1 MKKTKLFSVLAVFA
15 AMALV
20 ACNGGNNAGT
30 GSSAKPSGSGSK
42 SQQPT
47 TSSSKAPTWGDWTV
61 KTPATC
67 AAEGV
72 EERTNT
78 AGEKET
84 RPIPK
89 TNIHTWAADGDVEA
103 SNGGVAYK
111 KVKCSVCQ
119 KQGIMIAAKDA
130 TITGGT
136 PKSAPDGCIKLNANG
151 DYMEVKFYLPEAK
164 TGIILQRGS
173 MDYWYEDSNN
183 NQNKTYYSENSG
195 NTDAAAGIGNFKLEI
210 GLEGALK
217 EVSIADKTEVTF
229 GDMLPEEGATE
240 FGGHQWSAIGDC
252 EVGAVTL
259 SAGLNTI
266 RYTRVDSYNLAVHD
280 FVIAFNA

>member
-20 ACNGGNNAGT
+20 ACNGGNNNTAQP
-30 GSSAKPSGSGSK
+30 SSSKSGSK

-47 TSSSKAPTWGDWTV
+47 TSTSKAPVWGDWTV

-89 TNIHTWAADGDVEA
+89 TNIHTWTDDGEVEA
-103 SNGGVAYK
+103 SNGGIAYK
-111 KVKCSVCQ
+111 KVKCSLCQ
-119 KQGIMIAAKDA
+119 KQGIMIPTADAA
-130 TITGGT
+130 ITGGK
-136 PKSAPDGCIKLNANG
+136 KSAPDGCIKLNAND

-164 TGIILQRGS
+164 TGVILQRGT

-183 NQNKTYYSENSG
+183 NQNKTYYSQNSG
-195 NTDAAAGIGNFKLEI
+195 KTDEANGIGNFKLEI
-210 GLEGALK
+210 GLEGAMQ

-229 GDMLPEEGATE
+229 GDMLPEEGGFE

-259 SAGLNTI
+259 SAGLNI
-266 RYTRVDSYNLAVHD
+266 IKYTRIDSYNLAVHD

>member
-15 AMALV
+15 AMTLV
-20 ACNGGNNAGT
+20 ACNGGNNSE
-30 GSSAKPSGSGSK
+30 SSAKPNTSGSK

-78 AGEKET
+78 NGEKET

-89 TNIHTWAADGDVEA
+89 SNIHTWTDDGDVEA

-119 KQGIMIAAKDA
+119 KKGIMISAAAA

-136 PKSAPDGCIKLNANG
+136 PKSAPEGCIKLNANG

-164 TGIILQRGS
+164 TGVILQRGS

-183 NQNKTYYSENSG
+183 NQNKTYYSQNSG
-195 NTDAAAGIGNFKLEI
+195 NTDEAAGVGNFKLEV
-210 GLEGALK
+210 GLEGAMQ
-217 EVSIADKTEVTF
+217 EVSIADKTTVTF
-229 GDMLPEEGATE
+229 GDMLPEEGAFE

-259 SAGLNTI
+259 AAGLNTI
-266 RYTRVDSYNLAVHD
+266 KYTRVDSYNLAVHD

>member
-1 MKKTKLFSVLAVFA
+1 MKKTKLFSVLTVFA
-15 AMALV
+15 AMTLV
-20 ACNGGNNAGT
+20 ACNSGN
-30 GSSAKPSGSGSK
+30 SAADSTKKPDNSGSK
-42 SQQPT
+42 SQQPST
-47 TSSSKAPTWGDWTV
+47 SKAPTWGDWTV
-61 KTPATC
+61 ARPATC

-89 TNIHTWAADGDVEA
+89 SNYHTWADDGDVEA

-119 KQGIMIAAKDA
+119 KQGIMIAAANA
-130 TITGGT
+130 TITGGQ
-136 PKSAPDGCIKLNANG
+136 PKSAPEGCVKLDANG

-164 TGIILQRGS
+164 TGIIFQRGA

-183 NQNKTYYSENSG
+183 NQEKTYYSQNKG
-195 NTDAAAGIGNFKLEI
+195 NTDEAAGIGNFKLEI
-210 GLEGALK
+210 GLEGDLK
-217 EVSIADKTEVTF
+217 EVSIADKVGVTF
-229 GDMLPEEGATE
+229 GSMLPKEGGSE
-240 FGGHQWSAIGDC
+240 FGGHQWSAISDC
-252 EVGAVTL
+252 EVGTVSL

-266 RYTRVDSYNLAVHD
+266 KYTRIDSYNLAVHD

>member
-1 MKKTKLFSVLAVFA
+1 MKKSKLFSVLAVFA

-20 ACNGGNNAGT
+20 ACNGGNNAE
-30 GSSAKPSGSGSK
+30 SSAKPNTSGSK

-89 TNIHTWAADGDVEA
+89 SNIHTWIDDGDVEA

-119 KQGIMIAAKDA
+119 KQGIMISATSA
-130 TITGGT
+130 TINGGK
-136 PKSAPDGCIKLNANG
+136 PKSAPEGCVKLDANG
-151 DYMEVKFYLPEAK
+151 DYLEVKFYLPEAK
-164 TGIILQRGS
+164 TVIIFQRGA
-173 MDYWYEDSNN
+173 MDYWYEESNN
-183 NQNKTYYSENSG
+183 NQEKTYYSQNKG
-195 NTDAAAGIGNFKLEI
+195 NTDETAGIGNFKLEI
-210 GLEGALK
+210 GLEGALQ
-217 EVSIADKTEVTF
+217 EVSIADKTTVTF
-229 GDMLPEEGATE
+229 GDMLPEEGGTE

-252 EVGAVTL
+252 EIGAVNL
-259 SAGLNTI
+259 AAGLNTI
-266 RYTRVDSYNLAVHD
+266 RYTRIDSFNLAVHD
-280 FVIAFNA
+280 FTIVFAA